1 MKPLQEPSYGVKY
14 GDIHGVRYARIPV
27 FSDMILPLYGKIQVR
42 VNLYSGIF

>member
-14 GDIHGVRYARIPV
+14 ADIHGVRYAGILV